1 MGNIDLDELVKKN
14 WTYEAKEY
22 SNIVNKEL
30 NGEMPEVWSAVI
42 DGVLSHKTGLD
53 VLDIGTG
60 PGFFPIIMSKL
71 GHRVTGVDSSVTMLD
86 EAKENLKRNNVE
98 ATLMCESADD
108 LPFEAESFD
117 CVINRNVAWTL
128 SNPEKSYL
136 EWLRVLKKGGKLII
150 FDANWNYQYFDEK
163 VMEEYKKNAAEYR
176 LKFSN
181 NELDNHTK
189 EGIDFRTQ
197 MPLCKVKRPEW
208 DMNFFMECDIS
219 KIMCD
224 FDIYKYVWDD
234 ARKLVYGATPMF
246 MVVIEK

>member
-1 MGNIDLDELVKKN
+1 
-14 WTYEAKEY
+14 
-22 SNIVNKEL
+22 
-30 NGEMPEVWSAVI
+30 
-42 DGVLSHKTGLD
+42 
-53 VLDIGTG
+53 
-60 PGFFPIIMSKL
+60 MSKL

-163 VMEEYKKNAAEYR
+163 VMEEYKKMLQN
-176 LKFSN
+176 
-181 NELDNHTK
+181 
-189 EGIDFRTQ
+189 ID
-197 MPLCKVKRPEW
+197 
-208 DMNFFMECDIS
+208 
-219 KIMCD
+219 
-224 FDIYKYVWDD
+224 
-234 ARKLVYGATPMF
+234 
-246 MVVIEK
+246 

>member
-1 MGNIDLDELVKKN
+1 
-14 WTYEAKEY
+14 
-22 SNIVNKEL
+22 
-30 NGEMPEVWSAVI
+30 
-42 DGVLSHKTGLD
+42 
-53 VLDIGTG
+53 
-60 PGFFPIIMSKL
+60 
-71 GHRVTGVDSSVTMLD
+71 
-86 EAKENLKRNNVE
+86 
-98 ATLMCESADD
+98 MCESADD

-189 EGIDFRTQ
+189 EGVDFRTQ

-208 DMNFFMECDIS
+208 DMNFFMKCDIS

-224 FDIYKYVWDD
+224 FNIYKYVWDD